1 MILWILLGALYLT
14 LFVLLG
20 LATFR
25 KGHYVLFFIGIVFP
39 VLWIIGAL
47 LGPTQSA
54 QAPVC
59 ADAPAALAPLTR
71 NPLSAVRRW
80 SHMGSSCSSTGRRS
94 RAT

>member
-20 LATFR
+20 MATLR
-25 KGHYVLFFIGIVFP
+25 KGHNFLFFVGIIFP

-54 QAPVC
+54 QA
-59 ADAPAALAPLTR
+59 AG
-71 NPLSAVRRW
+71 VR
-80 SHMGSSCSSTGRRS
+80 
-94 RAT
+94 

>member
-20 LATFR
+20 MATLR
-25 KGHYVLFFIGIVFP
+25 KGHHFLFFVGIIFP

-54 QAPVC
+54 QA
-59 ADAPAALAPLTR
+59 AG
-71 NPLSAVRRW
+71 VR
-80 SHMGSSCSSTGRRS
+80 
-94 RAT
+94 